1 MGKRM
6 LVFETIKGVAMISL
20 ENLFSVEVVST
31 EDDDRLGTV
40 SKVLIKFLLPDSNV
54 HTEVYNLPT
63 NQVKSLLQQI
73 VERVGE
79 S

>member
-1 MGKRM
+1 MGKRV
-6 LVFETIKGVAMISL
+6 LVFETIKGIALVTL

-31 EDDDRLGTV
+31 EDDERLGTV
-40 SKVLIKFLLPDSNV
+40 SKVLIKFLLPDSSV

-73 VERVGE
+73 VEGIGE